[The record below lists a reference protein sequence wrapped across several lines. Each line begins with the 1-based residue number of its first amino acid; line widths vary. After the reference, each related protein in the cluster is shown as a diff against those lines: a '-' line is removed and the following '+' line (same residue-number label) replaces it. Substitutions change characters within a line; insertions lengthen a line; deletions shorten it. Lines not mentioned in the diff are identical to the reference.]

1 MELHNTIKSKVIS
14 KVEEIFEALNT
25 AENAGKF
32 CTCDQCKM
40 DVICYV
46 LNRTPP
52 RYIVSNRG
60 VSRSFGEGIGWQQ
73 QAADIVAL
81 IHDGLKQIN
90 HNLRPNF
97 NHFNEKGSAPDEA
110 AIPKFDSPA
119 SIGKG
124 EPEISRF
131 NIPTIMGRVF
141 NGNSFAPI
149 SNASVELLWAG
160 ELVTMKDGN
169 WQNPYNIVPII
180 EGNFSF
186 WPAPV
191 PASKANNHK
200 IFEYTLRVSA
210 PEFETLTHIF
220 KIPVASNVEESGSF
234 SPDRTFKLPDLY
246 MFPPGEAEKNGYL
259 D

>member
-1 MELHNTIKSKVIS
+1 MELHNTIKGKVIS
-14 KVEEIFEALNT
+14 KVEEVFQSFNEP
-25 AENAGKF
+25 ENAGKF

-52 RYIVSNRG
+52 LYIVSNRG
-60 VSRSFGEGIGWQQ
+60 ASRSFEEGIEWQQ
-73 QAADIVAL
+73 QTADITAL
-81 IHDGLKQIN
+81 IYEGIKQVN

-97 NHFNEKGSAPDEA
+97 SHSSEKSDSSNETAGIKFNVSTINGEAP
-110 AIPKFDSPA
+110 IPK
-119 SIGKG
+119 
-124 EPEISRF
+124 F

-141 NGNSFAPI
+141 NGNNFARI
-149 SNASVELLWAG
+149 TDATVELLWAG
-160 ELVTMKDGN
+160 ELVTMRDGN
-169 WQNPYNIVPII
+169 WQNPYKIIHHI
-180 EGNFSF
+180 EGNYSF

-191 PASKANNHK
+191 PASKVNNHK
-200 IFEYTLRVSA
+200 IFEYVLRVSA

-220 KIPVASNVEESGSF
+220 KVPVASEIQAAVSF

-259 D
+259 G